1 MLERAKTQT
10 TIHFEGTIMNRI
22 TLKHIALVASLL
34 MAGATQAQTAESY
47 PFNLDPPVVATK
59 TRAQV
64 LEELEA
70 ARAAGE
76 LRNGEAYPHNIT
88 PTHALQAVMTVEGQ
102 VLVAEGVKPV
112 EQFDQSLYVGA

>member
-1 MLERAKTQT
+1 
-10 TIHFEGTIMNRI
+10 MNRI

-76 LRNGEAYPHNIT
+76 LRNAEQYPHNIS
-88 PTHALQAVMTVEGQ
+88 PTHARQDVVTVEGQ
-102 VLVAEGVKPV
+102 VVADGIKPV
-112 EQFDQSLYVGA
+112 EQFDQSLYVGS